1 MDTFFQKTI
10 DKSIILLYNV
20 FCFRMNTRDMGYLCP
35 DVNQILQGGASH
47 EENIPA
53 QEETEKKGT
62 WLQKENG
69 NR

>member
-1 MDTFFQKTI
+1 MDTRKWGRF
-10 DKSIILLYNV
+10 
-20 FCFRMNTRDMGYLCP
+20 CP

-53 QEETEKKGT
+53 QEETEKKRA

-69 NR
+69 YC